1 MQNRTGGVIATIVAV
16 LLCGCPGLFALCF
29 GAIAASASFIPG
41 SEIDM
46 FGSKDPQS
54 ALVSGVGALCLGLI
68 FVLVPIAVGFFT
80 LRKKPGAGPIDVAY
94 ADVPA
99 GPVGPSGPV
108 GPAGPIGPSEPFDAA
123 STDLPSVPPEEAVT
137 KRISEERLPPPN

>member
-29 GAIAASASFIPG
+29 GAIAAGASFIPG

-46 FGSKDPQS
+46 FGSNDPQS

-80 LRKKPGAGPIDVAY
+80 LRKKPGSGPIDVAY
-94 ADVPA
+94 ADAPA
-99 GPVGPSGPV
+99 GPVGPSE
-108 GPAGPIGPSEPFDAA
+108 PIDAA